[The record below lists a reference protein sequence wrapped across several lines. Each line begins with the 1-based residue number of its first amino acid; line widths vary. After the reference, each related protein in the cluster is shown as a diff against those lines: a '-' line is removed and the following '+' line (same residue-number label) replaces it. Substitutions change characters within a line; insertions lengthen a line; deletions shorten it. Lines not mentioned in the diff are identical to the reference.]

1 MKNNRVMKKKS
12 ITTPSITASMNTP
25 MNRQKGLT
33 MISWLVVI
41 VFLLFQ
47 GVIAMNVMPVYI
59 TDSSVK
65 KLMKELPNDVKA
77 RDSTPSGL
85 KTLVAKRLSMNSV
98 YSIKAESIKVQK
110 GRGENIVTI
119 EYEPRGKLVG
129 NLEYIVSFKHEARI
143 KTR

>member
-1 MKNNRVMKKKS
+1 
-12 ITTPSITASMNTP
+12 
-25 MNRQKGLT
+25 

-47 GVIAMNVMPVYI
+47 GVIAMNVIPVYI

-65 KLMKELPNDVKA
+65 KMMEELPNDVNA
-77 RDSTPSGL
+77 RESSTQGL
-85 KTLVAKRLSMNSV
+85 KSLVAKRLSMNSV
-98 YSIKAESIKVQK
+98 YSIKSESIKVKK

-119 EYEPRGKLVG
+119 EYEPRGKLIG

-143 KTR
+143 ETR

>member
-1 MKNNRVMKKKS
+1 
-12 ITTPSITASMNTP
+12 
-25 MNRQKGLT
+25 

-65 KLMKELPNDVKA
+65 KLMKELPNDIKA
-77 RDSTPSGL
+77 RDSSPSGL

-98 YSIKAESIKVQK
+98 YSIKPESIKVQK

-129 NLEYIVSFKHEARI
+129 NLEYIVSFKHEARV